1 MAGDSKV
8 IEAAQDMF
16 AKFAAGD
23 RKAIHSNIR
32 GSVYAIVL
40 QNGGEK
46 EYDIILNE
54 FRTVKDATEKNT
66 ALRSL
71 GRGKGE
77 ELMKRTVSL
86 PLSDEVKAQDVY
98 LPIVNLRSHAAG
110 IEALWTWLMA
120 NWEPLQEKCPPSLTM
135 LGTIVQICTSSFT
148 KTEQLEQVQTFFKG
162 KSTKGFER
170 ALGQASDV
178 VRSNNSWVERDAGDV
193 ERWLE
198 KEGYLGKAGEKL

>member
-1 MAGDSKV
+1 MAGDTRI

-32 GSVYAIVL
+32 ASVYAIVL

-46 EYDIILNE
+46 EYDVILNE
-54 FRTVKDATEKNT
+54 FRTAKDATEKNT

-71 GRGKGE
+71 GRARSE
-77 ELMKRTVSL
+77 ALMKRTLSL

-110 IEALWTWLMA
+110 IEALWSWVTA
-120 NWEPLQEKCPPSLTM
+120 NWEPLQEKCPPSLTI
-135 LGTIVQICTSSFT
+135 LGSMVQICTSSFT
-148 KTEQLEQVQTFFKG
+148 KKAQLKEVQAFFDG

-178 VRSNNSWVERDAGDV
+178 IRSNSSWVERDAGDV
-193 ERWLE
+193 EKWLG
-198 KEGYLGKAGEKL
+198 KEGYLGKEGEKL